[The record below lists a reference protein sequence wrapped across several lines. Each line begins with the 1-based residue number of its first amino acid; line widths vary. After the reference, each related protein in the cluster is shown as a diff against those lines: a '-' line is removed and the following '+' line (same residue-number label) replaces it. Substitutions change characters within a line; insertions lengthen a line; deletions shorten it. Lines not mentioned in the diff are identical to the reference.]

1 MTARPNLILV
11 GYMGA
16 GKSSV
21 GRLAAHRLGFQFIDT
36 DALVVSRTGME
47 ITDIFAQLG
56 EAHFR
61 DLETNAIESLMSLN
75 RCVIATGGGA
85 VLREKNRELLRAL
98 GYVVLLTASEDAIFD
113 RVSRNSR
120 RPLLRTENP
129 RATIARMLEER
140 RPSYEAAA
148 HLIVDTTERSH
159 EEAADAVIQ
168 AARTAFGW

>member
-1 MTARPNLILV
+1 
-11 GYMGA
+11 MGA

-85 VLREKNRELLRAL
+85 VLREKNRERLRDL
-98 GYVVLLTASEDAIFD
+98 GYVVLLTASEDVIFD

-140 RPSYEAAA
+140 RPAYEAAA